1 MSEIID
7 LTKSEKRVYLI
18 EDGVYN
24 LTEELPS
31 SSNDKDTEEEDM
43 EMEEDVEEK
52 IDMRCLQ
59 NRLGIQL
66 DNNLPYKVVKQ
77 LHIMNTAMVD
87 QVFNHKIKAILAKEA
102 RLKNKLMEKKRQ
114 EQLMLERIGQRKKHI
129 MSNSHASQFYKNK
142 DIILEVARKDKLQ
155 RRKRNREQRQY
166 NALVELTS
174 KQVLTFLYEKG
185 TYSHD
190 TLLHVFSYLGFM
202 E

>member
-7 LTKSEKRVYLI
+7 LTKSDERVYLI
-18 EDGVYN
+18 ENGVYN

-31 SSNDKDTEEEDM
+31 SKDM
-43 EMEEDVEEK
+43 EMEEDEEEK
-52 IDMRCLQ
+52 IDLRCLEQ
-59 NRLGIQL
+59 PLGIQISDEVPNHIVEIL
-66 DNNLPYKVVKQ
+66 DR
-77 LHIMNTAMVD
+77 MNIVMVD
-87 QVFNHKIKAILAKEA
+87 QVFKHKMRAVLAKEA
-102 RLKNKLMEKKRQ
+102 RLKNKLMEKNRQ
-114 EQLMLERIGQRKKHI
+114 ELLTLERISQRKKHI
-129 MSNSHASQFYKNK
+129 MLNSHASQFYKNK

-190 TLLHVFSYLGFM
+190 ILIHVFSYLGFM